1 MLLVVLCI
9 PTERGVSS
17 WGLVTSLQAGGTRL
31 GVKMNFTDMF
41 CSLTM
46 CLTIMMNKTGKIP
59 ALMESYSN
67 SGNRRQGETK
77 NKNGEN
83 VRR

>member
-1 MLLVVLCI
+1 
-9 PTERGVSS
+9 
-17 WGLVTSLQAGGTRL
+17 
-31 GVKMNFTDMF
+31 MNFTDMF
-41 CSLTM
+41 CSLTIY
-46 CLTIMMNKTGKIP
+46 LSITIKMTGKIP

-77 NKNGEN
+77 NKNGEH

>member
-1 MLLVVLCI
+1 
-9 PTERGVSS
+9 
-17 WGLVTSLQAGGTRL
+17 
-31 GVKMNFTDMF
+31 MNFTDMF

-46 CLTIMMNKTGKIP
+46 CLTITMNKTGKIP